1 MENQS
6 TFNDLTAHLRML
18 LQSESYSSSTVKDMD
33 FILKA
38 FTAYMN
44 GSYQEHCNIKA
55 FRSLHPQKNII
66 RTINLLIILLILFQ
80 YQLTNSFH
88 MCRSYYVNTIFQ
100 PRHSYGNTILRY
112 YFFAFFF
119 AVLCMFLML
128 SKYSS
133 STGDKF

>member
-44 GSYQEHCNIKA
+44 ANALDEYTPEIGECLIQYCEQELKVCPSRVSRAKVIVRKLNRLYQGLDGRDA
-55 FRSLHPQKNII
+55 LW
-66 RTINLLIILLILFQ
+66 
-80 YQLTNSFH
+80 
-88 MCRSYYVNTIFQ
+88 
-100 PRHSYGNTILRY
+100 
-112 YFFAFFF
+112 
-119 AVLCMFLML
+119 
-128 SKYSS
+128 
-133 STGDKF
+133 GDKTAVVKEPLI